1 MLLELRDSSASPLNT
16 IQLSVNFGV
25 AISPR
30 HECARTFT
38 DITPSLYLVFLE
50 YVTLIY
56 KKLSD
61 IQVPNP
67 SDNVTS
73 KVMLMSVIESEC

>member
-1 MLLELRDSSASPLNT
+1 MLLVLRDGSGSLLN
-16 IQLSVNFGV
+16 IQLLVNFGV

-30 HECARTFT
+30 HECASTFT
-38 DITPSLYLVFLE
+38 DITPSYLVFLE
-50 YVTLIY
+50 YVILIHE
-56 KKLSD
+56 KLSD

-73 KVMLMSVIESEC
+73 KVMLMSVIVCEC